1 MRKLLLATTAL
12 AGAALFA
19 GAAQADIEVTVGG
32 YNDFRAGF
40 FGQSLSA
47 GPGVARRHVDFE
59 NEFQLEVE
67 AKAKTNS
74 GVEYGAVANL
84 WNGADYT
91 NATTGGSVQGGNSV
105 RFHQAYGYVN
115 GVWGQVRAGDEH
127 GVSDFAVETPMTY
140 DFGAQVD
147 GYYTEF
153 VDATSVFAIAPSF
166 IDDDENS
173 TKVSYLTP
181 KFGWQ
186 GHSFQAG
193 VSYAPN
199 FYDQGQ
205 SVNFFNAGKAASNYK
220 DLVKIGGRY
229 EGKFMDKV
237 SALAG
242 FVVNTADGSNL
253 AAPGLTAAGSQSSR
267 SFTSWELGAQLG
279 YAGFTLGGGY
289 TDAGSYN
296 TTGAQNNDQYVW
308 NVGLGYKFDRASIAG
323 SYLRGA
329 GYNNSGFGG
338 STLAATNTAGP
349 VPAAFQNY
357 VSDYSAWGIGAGYSL
372 FDGMTTSIDAVFF
385 DQNRP
390 AGVGD
395 TDGHV
400 VILSNRVA
408 F

>member
-12 AGAALFA
+12 AGAAFFA

-40 FGQSLSA
+40 FGEQLSA
-47 GPGVARRHVDFE
+47 GPGVARRHQDFE

-67 AKAKTNS
+67 AKAKANN
-74 GVEYGAVANL
+74 GMEYGAVANL

-91 NATTGGSVQGGNSV
+91 NSPNGGNDV

-115 GVWGQVRAGDEH
+115 GAWGQVRAGDEH
-127 GVSDFAVETPMTY
+127 GVSDFAVAAPYTY

-153 VDATSVFAIAPSF
+153 VSGAATFAIAPSF

-181 KFGWQ
+181 KFGMH

-199 FYDQGQ
+199 FYNQGQ
-205 SVNFFNAGKAASNYK
+205 NVVLTNAGPANANYQN
-220 DLVKIGGRY
+220 VIEAGARY
-229 EGKFMDKV
+229 EGKIADKV

-242 FVVNTADGSNL
+242 FVLHSAEGTNNTAT
-253 AAPGLTAAGSQSSR
+253 GLTAGSAR
-267 SFTSWELGAQLG
+267 DFTSWNLGGQLG
-279 YAGFTLGGGY
+279 YAGFTFGGGY
-289 TDAGSYN
+289 TDAGSFG
-296 TTGAQNNDQYVW
+296 TVASQDNDQYAW
-308 NVGLGYKFDRASIAG
+308 NLGLGYKFDRASIAG

-329 GYNNSGFGG
+329 GYSNAGFGG
-338 STLAATNTAGP
+338 STLAGAANSGT
-349 VPAAFQNY
+349 PASWQNY
-357 VSDYSAWGIGAGYSL
+357 SSDYEAWGIGAGYSL
-372 FDGMTTSIDAVFF
+372 FDGMITSVDAVFF
-385 DQNRP
+385 DQSRP
-390 AGVGD
+390 NGIGD
-395 TDGHV
+395 NEGHV

>member
-12 AGAALFA
+12 AGVAFFA
-19 GAAQADIEVTVGG
+19 GAAQADMEVTVGG

-40 FGQSLSA
+40 FGEKLSA
-47 GPGVARRHVDFE
+47 GAGVARRHTDFE

-67 AKAKTNS
+67 AKAKANN
-74 GVEYGAVANL
+74 GMEYGAVANL

-91 NATTGGSVQGGNSV
+91 NTPAGANDV
-105 RFHQAYGYVN
+105 RFHQTYGYVN
-115 GVWGQVRAGDEH
+115 GAWGQVRAGDEH

-153 VDATSVFAIAPSF
+153 VNAASVFAIAPSF
-166 IDDDENS
+166 VDDDENS

-181 KFGWQ
+181 KFGMN
-186 GHSFQAG
+186 GHTFQAG

-199 FYDQGQ
+199 FYNQGQ
-205 SVNFFNAGKAASNYK
+205 SVVTLNPGTANANYMNFVKAGA
-220 DLVKIGGRY
+220 RY

-242 FVVNTADGSNL
+242 FVLTTAEGTNNVL
-253 AAPGLTAAGSQSSR
+253 TGLTAGSAR
-267 SFTSWELGAQLG
+267 DYTSWELGAQLG

-289 TDAGSYN
+289 TDAGRFN
-296 TTGAQNNDQYVW
+296 TVAGQSNDQYVW

-329 GYNNSGFGG
+329 GYNNAGFGAG
-338 STLAATNTAGP
+338 ALTAADSAT
-349 VPAAFQNY
+349 PAAWQNY

-372 FDGMTTSIDAVFF
+372 FDGMTTSVDAVFF

-390 AGVGD
+390 GSIGD
-395 TDGHV
+395 NDGHV